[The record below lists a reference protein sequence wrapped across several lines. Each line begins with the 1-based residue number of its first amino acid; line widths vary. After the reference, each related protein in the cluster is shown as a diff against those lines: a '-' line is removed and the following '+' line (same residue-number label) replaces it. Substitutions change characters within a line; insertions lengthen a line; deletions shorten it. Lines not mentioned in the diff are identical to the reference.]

1 MLPGMESVQSK
12 LQELGLVKGKESP
25 GNADCPEYMALA
37 KSNEALCSAFGMLLQ
52 ALQPLE
58 EGFVERCNSWQQATD
73 EALLQQKASLRD
85 LAKEDPRN
93 WNEEDAEQQLFEFTG
108 LVQDL
113 DRVQQQHRQQQAET
127 ARRRRRQQLANAA
140 AVQRDFYR
148 AMADALQEIVEIDAE
163 QVGMTEVTPVVN
175 DLMDINDLPSESPPL
190 IASVPDLLDL
200 SADSIDGI
208 DVKPDES
215 SSTVE
220 VQVLPEDRAAV
231 EEAVE
236 RWQEGKNLRAL
247 LASVH
252 LVAQKNSAWTERSLS
267 SLLDPAALKSAYR
280 EALLTFHPDK
290 FLDQP
295 VLGRCVVDAL
305 IKAHRSER

>member
-1 MLPGMESVQSK
+1 MESVQSK

-25 GNADCPEYMALA
+25 GNADCPEYMALV

-52 ALQPLE
+52 ALQPLA
-58 EGFVERCNSWQQATD
+58 EGFVERCNSWQQAAD

-93 WNEEDAEQQLFEFTG
+93 WNKEDAEQQLFEFTG

-127 ARRRRRQQLANAA
+127 GRRRRRQQLANAA
-140 AVQRDFYR
+140 AVQRDFCR

-163 QVGMTEVTPVVN
+163 QVGMTEVTPPLVN
-175 DLMDINDLPSESPPL
+175 DLMDINDWGPTESPPL
-190 IASVPDLLDL
+190 ASASVPDLLDL

-220 VQVLPEDRAAV
+220 VLPEDRAAV